1 MDFDII
7 INETYK
13 LRDNKIYMPSR
24 PAIPSNEERIEYNEI
39 PGRDGSVSHS
49 DGYKDREFPIDFN
62 AYDESNV
69 NNKMREIN
77 PIFINAKTIR
87 FTDDPN
93 IFYKVKQMRV
103 ADKERPFPTL
113 YNFTVDTTLEP
124 FDYLLSG
131 THKITAVNGDVI
143 ENQGTYMSTP
153 IITVYGMG
161 EVNISIGAYS
171 FYIKNLNGSAT
182 INSEILKCYRGTE
195 NIGTQVKG
203 SFPIFD
209 VGSSKI
215 KLPGNVTHLEI
226 IPNWRYV

>member
-7 INETYK
+7 INETNK
-13 LRDNKIYMPSR
+13 LRDEKVYMPSR
-24 PAIPSNEERIEYNEI
+24 PAIPSNEERIEYSEI
-39 PGRDGSVSHS
+39 PGRDGSISHS

-69 NNKMREIN
+69 NIKMRKIN

-93 IFYKVKQMRV
+93 VFYKVRQMRV
-103 ADKERPFPTL
+103 ADKERPFPNL
-113 YNFTVDTTLEP
+113 YNFTVDTIIEP
-124 FDYLLSG
+124 FDYLVSG
-131 THKITAVNGDVI
+131 TYKIRAVNGDVI
-143 ENQGTYMSTP
+143 ENQGTYVSTP

-161 EVNISIGAYS
+161 EVTVSIGAYS
-171 FYIKNLNGSAT
+171 FYIKHLNGSAT
-182 INSEILKCYRGTE
+182 INSETLKCYKDTE

-203 SFPIFD
+203 SFPLFD

-215 KLPGNVTHLEI
+215 VLPGNVTHLEI

>member
-13 LRDNKIYMPSR
+13 LRDEKIYMPSR

-69 NNKMREIN
+69 NVKMRKIN

-93 IFYKVKQMRV
+93 VFYKVKQMRV

-131 THKITAVNGDVI
+131 TYKITAVNGDVI

-182 INSEILKCYRGTE
+182 INSEILKCYKG